1 MAVKFTFINVLQRG
15 GRVQNNFPTAEPL
28 SPYLQPLPL
37 KELCGRARTHT
48 HTHTVK
54 QVSMKPFSKG
64 ARISIPEPELA
75 LSPRRTNS
83 PNVTTSA
90 QLIDL
95 DWNTFSP
102 VNGLYLSGSTKK
114 SEMH

>member
-1 MAVKFTFINVLQRG
+1 MSFREEAGFKTTFQLLSLSHLTFSPFLLKSCVG
-15 GRVQNNFPTAEPL
+15 GQ
-28 SPYLQPLPL
+28 
-37 KELCGRARTHT
+37 GHTHT

>member
-1 MAVKFTFINVLQRG
+1 MAFKSTFINVFQRG

-37 KELCGRARTHT
+37 KELHGRARKHT
-48 HTHTVK
+48 HTIK

-75 LSPRRTNS
+75 LSPRRTNF

-95 DWNTFSP
+95 DWNTLSP

-114 SEMH
+114 SEIH

>member
-1 MAVKFTFINVLQRG
+1 MAFKSTFINVFQRG

-37 KELCGRARTHT
+37 KELRGRARKHT
-48 HTHTVK
+48 HTHTIK
-54 QVSMKPFSKG
+54 QVSMKPFSEG

-75 LSPRRTNS
+75 LPPRRTNF

-95 DWNTFSP
+95 DWNTLSP

-114 SEMH
+114 SEIH

>member
-1 MAVKFTFINVLQRG
+1 MSFREEAGFKTTFQLLN
-15 GRVQNNFPTAEPL
+15 L
-28 SPYLQPLPL
+28 SHLTFSPFLL
-37 KELCGRARTHT
+37 KSCVEGQGNTHT
-48 HTHTVK
+48 HTIK
-54 QVSMKPFSKG
+54 QVSMKPFSEG

-75 LSPRRTNS
+75 LPPRRTNF

-95 DWNTFSP
+95 DWNTLSP

-114 SEMH
+114 SEIH